1 MASHSFGSAREGR
14 PSKICSSGSQGF
26 VCIFVI
32 DAVLSRNR
40 YDDGRKFE
48 FMGMVRKMNERR
60 RLPFLLTAILAV
72 SVIVALKFERFRAHG
87 QEDEEKQN
95 RPWMN
100 TTLSPDE
107 RADLVLKEMTLD
119 EKIDLVHGNGMPGW
133 GKPRP
138 NAYLGNGGGGV
149 VVGGWRLG
157 ESIMRNMGCWSRV
170 RERGCDGGGCGG
182 AAL

>member
-48 FMGMVRKMNERR
+48 FMGMVRKMNQRR
-60 RLPFLLTAILAV
+60 RLPFLLTAILVV
-72 SVIVALKFERFRAHG
+72 SVIVAPRFERFRAHG
-87 QEDEEKQN
+87 QENEQKQN

-100 TTLSPDE
+100 TSLPPDD
-107 RADLVLKEMTLD
+107 RPDLMRKEIPLD
-119 EKIDLVHGNGMPGW
+119 
-133 GKPRP
+133 
-138 NAYLGNGGGGV
+138 
-149 VVGGWRLG
+149 
-157 ESIMRNMGCWSRV
+157 
-170 RERGCDGGGCGG
+170 
-182 AAL
+182 

>member
-1 MASHSFGSAREGR
+1 MASHSVGSAREGR
-14 PSKICSSGSQGF
+14 PSKICSSGLQGF

-48 FMGMVRKMNERR
+48 FMGMVRKMNGRR

-119 EKIDLVHGNGMPGW
+119 EKIDLVHGNDMPWG

-138 NAYLGNGGGGV
+138 NAYLGNGGAGGV
-149 VVGGWRLG
+149 RGGWR
-157 ESIMRNMGCWSRV
+157 
-170 RERGCDGGGCGG
+170 RGGWVLATSGGGGRG
-182 AAL
+182 RGK